1 MLMMLMMANV
11 FLLSFATFLE
21 YIITSLSLGSPR
33 SQHRTNQTPESPI
46 GIAVYLGIPDLRLL
60 SPLHRG
66 IASFCVY
73 MYLTSP

>member
-33 SQHRTNQTPESPI
+33 SQHRTNQTPES
-46 GIAVYLGIPDLRLL
+46 
-60 SPLHRG
+60 
-66 IASFCVY
+66 
-73 MYLTSP
+73 